1 MLFALTLFAAMC
13 VAIVY
18 EIMLIQF
25 PTAHMDL
32 SGHLHCQ
39 IAAEEQIKLE
49 ICLISTYSILPF
61 HKLGMN

>member
-1 MLFALTLFAAMC
+1 MC